1 MPTTGW
7 TPARTAARAS
17 LADLPIQTRR
27 QDRHDAPAAAGLHH
41 DALPRLPR
49 STGT

>member
-1 MPTTGW
+1 MPNTGW

-17 LADLPIQTRR
+17 PIDLPLQARR
-27 QDRHDAPAAAGLHH
+27 RDRHDTPAAAGLHR
-41 DALPRLPR
+41 DASRRLPR